1 MRWCEPLPMADTIT
15 CPNCK
20 AEIPLSDAVSH
31 ALREG
36 IEKEFAEKRRALEGQ
51 VAKQRDELEKQKSAM
66 EQAKRELEAQVQQ
79 RLGAEREK
87 LKTALKQEVSEA
99 AGVEMKDLKAQLEE
113 KKRSL
118 EAAQKME
125 LDLRRQQRELEER
138 AKAQE
143 LEVERKLSTERAKIQ
158 EETRRL
164 ASEEQ
169 QLRLADR
176 DKLINDLKNQIET
189 LKQKAEQGS
198 QQSQGE
204 VQEMQLEELLRQ
216 TFPYDEFLPVP
227 TGTRGADLLQRVR
240 NGSGQPCGTI
250 IWESKRTKLWSRG
263 WLDKLKEDQRAQGVE
278 LAILVSQALP
288 EGLTHFSMLEG
299 VWVCGYTLALPL
311 AAALRQQLVGV
322 TAARRAES
330 GKGEKME
337 ALYQFI
343 SSTAFQQQVQGIA
356 EAFTEMQN
364 DVSRERVAME
374 KSWKKREKLIQRVLL
389 GTAGIQGNLE
399 GIVGHQALPTVKIL
413 ELDAGEAESEP
424 AD

>member
-1 MRWCEPLPMADTIT
+1 MRQCEPLPMADTII
-15 CPNCK
+15 CPQCK

-51 VAKQRDELEKQKSAM
+51 VAKQRDDLERQKSAM

-79 RLGAEREK
+79 RLSTEREK
-87 LKTALKQEVSEA
+87 LKATLKQEVTEA
-99 AGVEMKDLKAQLEE
+99 AGVELKDLKVQLEE

-118 EAAQKME
+118 DAAQKME
-125 LDLRRQQRELEER
+125 LDLRKQQRELEER

-143 LEVERKLSTERAKIQ
+143 LEVERKLSVERAKIQ

-164 ASEEQ
+164 AAEEQ

-176 DKLINDLKNQIET
+176 DKLINDLKTQIET

-216 TFPYDEFLPVP
+216 AFPYDEFLPVP

-240 NGSGQPCGTI
+240 NGAGQPCGTI
-250 IWESKRTKLWSRG
+250 IWESKRTKTWQKV

-288 EGLTHFSMLEG
+288 EGLSHFSMVEG
-299 VWVCGYTLALPL
+299 VWVCGYTLFLPL
-311 AAALRQQLVGV
+311 AAALRHQLLGIS
-322 TAARRAES
+322 AARRVES

-337 ALYQFI
+337 ALYQYI
-343 SSTAFQQQVQGIA
+343 SSTAFQHQVQSIG

-364 DVSRERVAME
+364 DLSRERVAME
-374 KSWKKREKLIQRVLL
+374 KIWKKRERLIQRVLL
-389 GTAGIQGNLE
+389 GTAGIQGSLE
-399 GIVGHQALPTVKIL
+399 GIVGHQALPPVKIL
-413 ELDAGEAESEP
+413 ELDAGEAESESI
-424 AD
+424 D